1 MYIVL
6 IGPTATQLHSAT
18 AAAAICY
25 ILYIKKKRNNRF
37 YDFISSILLPSP
49 LIICTFC
56 SPRLLSHS
64 SISFVR
70 SFFFF
75 CLKNIRILLF
85 MFRSM
90 VAYVMKYKNMALW
103 IFPFIVFFVQ
113 GPRSSV
119 VILAP
124 PPTPSSAREIQ
135 NAYIKFD

>member
-90 VAYVMKYKNMALW
+90 VAYVMKYKNMAL
-103 IFPFIVFFVQ
+103 
-113 GPRSSV
+113 
-119 VILAP
+119 
-124 PPTPSSAREIQ
+124 
-135 NAYIKFD
+135 